1 MVRAIMK
8 KMVLMTTN
16 EPSDKELSALMHE
29 VATDA
34 KNKAAVFKK
43 QLSDTIAAE
52 INKARIKLHAMKA

>member
-1 MVRAIMK
+1 MI
-8 KMVLMTTN
+8 LMTTN

-34 KNKAAVFKK
+34 KNKATIFKK

-52 INKARIKLHAMKA
+52 INKARIKLCTMKV